1 MKLDVQL
8 EQIQSCIVLKDAIVK
23 NFVANEHHSFTP
35 VFTFS
40 AVVVDYRPTAS

>member
-8 EQIQSCIVLKDAIVK
+8 EQKKDAIVK
-23 NFVANEHHSFTP
+23 NFVANEHHSFTS